1 MILLG
6 RLPTYVAGEAVVPVR
21 SAPSDASEMVTQ
33 LLFGD
38 SCTLLEEQPNW
49 VRIRMTDDGYE
60 GWVDPKM
67 LLPETPEH
75 LADLTWTHVIS
86 ASLRLENSSVMTLP
100 AGARIPV
107 GDRFDLGGQFWE
119 LLPGATVLP
128 EQARGQLGVL
138 AASLLNTP
146 YIWGGKSS
154 FGIDCSGFTQVLFRM
169 CGIALPRDSGPQS
182 ECGEAVEYGHHRDF
196 DLAFFGKTN
205 PGRITHVG
213 MLVGKDTI
221 IHASGRVRKDIF
233 SLEGILNTTSGQ
245 LTHYLKTIRR
255 C

>member
-38 SCTLLEEQPNW
+38 SCTLLEEQANW
-49 VRIRMTDDGYE
+49 VRIRISDDGYE
-60 GWVDPKM
+60 GWADPKM

-75 LADLTWTHVIS
+75 LADLTWMYVFS
-86 ASLRLENSSVMTLP
+86 ASLRLENGSVMALP
-100 AGARIPV
+100 AGARVPATE
-107 GDRFDLGGQFWE
+107 RFDLGGQSWE
-119 LLPGATVLP
+119 RLSGAHVLP
-128 EQARGQLGVL
+128 QQDRIRLGEL
-138 AASLLNTP
+138 ADHFLNTP
-146 YIWGGKSS
+146 YLWGGRSS

-169 CGIALPRDSGPQS
+169 CGIALPRDSGPQA
-182 ECGEAVEYGHHRDF
+182 ETGEAVEYGHHSEF

-221 IHASGRVRKDIF
+221 IHASGRVRKDRF
-233 SLEGILNTTSGQ
+233 TPEGILNTSSGQ